1 MKKEDY
7 IAIRKRLAQIIEGT
21 EWENHVFLVGG
32 CVRDEL
38 MQRGL
43 HDIDLAIDLPNGG
56 IRFAWWLYSSRYT
69 PKNRKPKIFEHFG
82 TAKVR
87 LRGFPHEEID
97 CVQTRGKRYEYEEI
111 PHPEDNFGTILED
124 ALCRD
129 LTINSLYVNISTG
142 ELLDPTGQGLHD
154 LENHIIRTPNDPDIS
169 LRDNAMHILR
179 TIRFAVKFGWD
190 LNESLIESM
199 KKNLDIVAEATPRR
213 MLNEVIAI
221 LRLKH
226 RDRAMRYIDIVGA
239 RQYVAP
245 VMTEVLERWNKNQE
259 RQRQKK
265 QEEGQKDSEAESA
278 GQAKPKRRKKRKY
291 HHHRRHT
298 QAHTE
303 NQ

>member
-1 MKKEDY
+1 MKQEDY
-7 IAIRKRLAQIIEGT
+7 IAIRKHLAKLIEGT
-21 EWENHVFLVGG
+21 EWENHVYLVGG

-38 MQRGL
+38 MHRGL

-56 IRFAWWLYSSRYT
+56 IRFACWLYDNRFT
-69 PKNRKPKIFEHFG
+69 PKSRKPKIFEHFG

-87 LRGFPHEEID
+87 LRGFSREEID
-97 CVQTRGKRYEYEEI
+97 CVQTRSKRYEYEEI

-129 LTINSLYVNISTG
+129 LTINSLYINISTG

-179 TIRFAVKFGWD
+179 TIRFAVKFGWE
-190 LNESLIESM
+190 LNDSLIESM

-213 MLNEVIAI
+213 MMNEVISI

-226 RDRAMRYIDIVGA
+226 RDRAMKYIDIVGA

-245 VMTEVLERWNKNQE
+245 VMAEVLERWSKNRE
-259 RQRQKK
+259 RNENNNGREETKK
-265 QEEGQKDSEAESA
+265 
-278 GQAKPKRRKKRKY
+278 KRRPK
-291 HHHRRHT
+291 HRRKHT
-298 QAHTE
+298 TPVE

>member
-1 MKKEDY
+1 MQPEDFK
-7 IAIRKRLAQIIEGT
+7 AIRSLLAQFIKGT
-21 EWENHVFLVGG
+21 EWENHVYLVGG

-38 MQRGL
+38 MQRRL

-56 IRFAWWLYSSRYT
+56 IRFAWWLY
-69 PKNRKPKIFEHFG
+69 KNGFSPRRCKPHIFEHFG

-87 LRGFPHEEID
+87 IRNYTREEID
-97 CVQTRGKRYEYEEI
+97 CVQTRSKRYEYEEI

-142 ELLDPTGQGLHD
+142 ELLDPTGMGLSD

-179 TIRFAVKFGWD
+179 TIRFAVKFGWPIS
-190 LNESLIESM
+190 ESLVESM
-199 KKNLDIVAEATPRR
+199 KKNVDIVGEATPRR
-213 MLNEVIAI
+213 MMKEVISI

-239 RQYVAP
+239 KQYFAP
-245 VMTEVLERWNKNQE
+245 VMTEVLERWNAHEE
-259 RQRQKK
+259 R
-265 QEEGQKDSEAESA
+265 
-278 GQAKPKRRKKRKY
+278 KRKREEKIMQDGELADKPMK
-291 HHHRRHT
+291 HHRKHHRRK
-298 QAHTE
+298 AKKSPA
-303 NQ
+303 NSR